1 MLNTRTTSARSARGD
16 AALWTVLAAATG
28 YGFRDAGP
36 ASLTLDLVLPLAV
49 LAVAVPW
56 SRRRPGA
63 AVVLVNGLCV
73 MGLADASTPG
83 NAHVLSLAALSCL
96 LGARVAGARRP
107 LLVLAG
113 CAAVDLATC
122 AVLRAQPVWWFY
134 ALTVLPA
141 ALLLPWLAGRHWRG
155 RRQLVREGWRLARG
169 LEERQHLVA
178 ERARLTERAEIAA
191 DMHDSLGHALS
202 LVALGAGALELSPDL
217 TDRDRADLADLRGT
231 IADAVEQVRETVA
244 VLRDPPGRDTS
255 AGLPVNDSV
264 EDLLS
269 RAVASGMPVRWE
281 RRGASPPL
289 SSPVERG
296 MYRVVQEALT
306 NATKHAPDCS
316 ISVRI
321 THEPDRTR
329 VSVVNAVPSAGGPA
343 HAGAGPAS
351 GVGRGLTGLQERVT
365 VLGGSLRTGS
375 ASGGFHVTAVLPHRA
390 TAAARTGTP
399 APGPV
404 TAPGRPAG
412 IPGPASPS
420 GTARRPD
427 PGTAPD
433 PIAAMDPDP
442 IGAMDPDPIGAM
454 DPDTAPGEVLPESAE
469 RLASVRSDARR
480 RSALAFVAPVV
491 AAVFFVPSAVYLA
504 WQLTTSVLPPSRF
517 DELTTGRPR
526 AELAP
531 LLPARAYPYPSDHAR
546 SAPRPPG
553 ARCEFY
559 RSGRDLLDEVDLYRL
574 CWSGDTLLTKDT
586 VPAGRP

>member
-28 YGFRDAGP
+28 YGFRDAGS
-36 ASLTLDLVLPLAV
+36 ASPTLDLVLPLAV

-63 AVVLVNGLCV
+63 AVALVNGLCV

-83 NAHVLSLAALSCL
+83 NAHVLSLAALCCL
-96 LGARVAGARRP
+96 LGARVAEARRP

-202 LVALGAGALELSPDL
+202 LVALRAGALELSPDL

-244 VLRDPPGRDTS
+244 VLRDPPGRDTG
-255 AGLPVNDSV
+255 AGLPVNDTV
-264 EDLLS
+264 EELLS
-269 RAVASGMPVRWE
+269 RAVASGVPVRWE
-281 RRGASPPL
+281 RRGASLPL
-289 SSPVERG
+289 SCPVERG

-343 HAGAGPAS
+343 HTGAGPAS
-351 GVGRGLTGLQERVT
+351 GVGRGLIGLQERVT

-375 ASGGFHVTAVLPHRA
+375 GSGGFHVTAVLPHRA
-390 TAAARTGTP
+390 TTAARTGTP

-404 TAPGRPAG
+404 TAPGRAAG
-412 IPGPASPS
+412 IPGPASPT

-427 PGTAPD
+427 PGM
-433 PIAAMDPDP
+433 AADSGM
-442 IGAMDPDPIGAM
+442 APDPIGAM
-454 DPDTAPGEVLPESAE
+454 DPDTAPGEVLPGSAE

-491 AAVFFVPSAVYLA
+491 AAVFLVPSAVYLA
-504 WQLTTSVLPPSRF
+504 WQLTTSVLPPSRY
-517 DELTTGRPR
+517 DELTPGRPR
-526 AELAP
+526 TELAP
-531 LLPARAYPYPSDHAR
+531 LLPARAYPYPSGHAR

-559 RSGRDLLDEVDLYRL
+559 RSGRDLLEEVDLYRL

-586 VPAGRP
+586 VPAGRL

>member
-28 YGFRDAGP
+28 YGFRDAGS

-96 LGARVAGARRP
+96 LGARVAEARRP

-202 LVALGAGALELSPDL
+202 LVALRAGALELSPDL

-244 VLRDPPGRDTS
+244 VLQDPPGRDTG
-255 AGLPVNDSV
+255 AGLPVNDTV

-269 RAVASGMPVRWE
+269 RAAASGVPVRWE

-289 SSPVERG
+289 SCLVERG

-329 VSVVNAVPSAGGPA
+329 VSVVNAVPSAGGTA
-343 HAGAGPAS
+343 YAGAGPAS
-351 GVGRGLTGLQERVT
+351 GVGRGLIGLQERVT

-375 ASGGFHVTAVLPHRA
+375 GSGGFHVTAVLPHRA
-390 TAAARTGTP
+390 TTAARTGTP

-404 TAPGRPAG
+404 AAPGRPAG
-412 IPGPASPS
+412 IHGAASPT

-427 PGTAPD
+427 PGMAPD
-433 PIAAMDPDP
+433 PIRA
-442 IGAMDPDPIGAM
+442 G

-504 WQLTTSVLPPSRF
+504 WQLTTSVLPPSRY
-517 DELTTGRPR
+517 DELTPGVPR
-526 AELAP
+526 TELVP
-531 LLPARAYPYPSDHAR
+531 LLPARAYPYPPDHAR

-574 CWSGDTLLTKDT
+574 CWSGGTLLTKDT
-586 VPAGRP
+586 VSAGRP